1 MAEFPALPL
10 FTDAYIADTAHL
22 TNEEHGVYL
31 RLLMFAWRTET
42 CSLPNNDARLALMVG
57 VTKGKWNKLKPTIM
71 SFWRL
76 SNGEWTQKKLT
87 KQRDFVSK
95 QREQKRIAGEASA
108 RARALKS
115 LDTSA
120 TAVELPLPTASQQPK
135 PIPITTIKR
144 VTKVTPV
151 AFDEFWNQYPH
162 RGGAKKGKSGALKV
176 YTRQLKSG
184 VSEQTMID
192 GAIRYSGDAQVLD
205 GRGKGPEPWLN
216 QKCWEDEIEQPKGNQ
231 YNGNGT
237 NHQQTRGD
245 AQLDEARERAVRIG
259 RLPEAQDAGGF

>member
-31 RLLMFAWRTET
+31 RLLMFAWRTEA
-42 CSLPNNDARLALMVG
+42 CALPDNDARLALMVG
-57 VTKGKWNKLKPTIM
+57 VTKGKWNKMKPTIM

-76 SNGEWTQKKLT
+76 SDEGWTQKKLT
-87 KQRDFVSK
+87 SQRAFVSK

-108 RARALKS
+108 KARALKS
-115 LDTSA
+115 LDTSS
-120 TAVELPLPTASQQPK
+120 TAVDPPLPTAPQQPK
-135 PIPITTIKR
+135 PIPITTVKR

-151 AFDEFWNQYPH
+151 AFEDFWNQYPH
-162 RGGAKKGKSGALKV
+162 RGGAKKGKKEALRV
-176 YTRQLKSG
+176 YTRQMNAG
-184 VSEQTMID
+184 ISEQTMVN

-216 QKCWEDEIEQPKGNQ
+216 QQCWEDEIEQPKGGQ
-231 YNGNGT
+231 YNGNGNSRSEQAT
-237 NHQQTRGD
+237 LKLVHELDD
-245 AQLDEARERAVRIG
+245 ASRIAIAR
-259 RLPEAQDAGGF
+259 LQGGSST